1 MNAPVIVREPRLAV
15 FRVFSKKGTIRVFS
29 IPDRL
34 YHGTTKEAAD
44 KMICNGL
51 IDPSKWRPGT
61 DFGPAFYT
69 TTSFDRAYKWQKHL
83 SFRSPSRTGAV
94 ITVGVDKRA
103 VKADVRLF
111 QHATLDWAE
120 YVLYHRLKL
129 CRDCCRDR
137 HADIVRGPIA
147 DNVIADWL
155 QKFNEQAVKS
165 IQDQID
171 RFHEFI
177 TTSPVGYRLSEA
189 QLGTQVA
196 FCNPYVAGA
205 ILRIENIEY
214 FGPASGGGDR

>member
-1 MNAPVIVREPRLAV
+1 M
-15 FRVFSKKGTIRVFS
+15 FS

-44 KMICNGL
+44 QMMRNGL
-51 IDPSKWRPGT
+51 IDPRKWRPAT

-83 SFRSPSRTGAV
+83 SFRSPSKTGAV
-94 ITVGVDKRA
+94 ITVGVHKRS
-103 VKADVRLF
+103 VKAHVHLF

-129 CRDCCRDR
+129 CRDCCRGN

-147 DNVIADWL
+147 DNSIVDWIER
-155 QKFNEQAVKS
+155 FNERAVKS
-165 IQDQID
+165 FQDQIG

-177 TTSPVGYRLSEA
+177 TTAPAGYRLSEA
-189 QLGTQVA
+189 HLGTQVA
-196 FCNPYVAGA
+196 FCNPDVADA
-205 ILRIENIEY
+205 ILRIEEIKY
-214 FGPASGGGDR
+214 FGPASGGEET